1 MIARKT
7 SDGST
12 RTSSHGLQCETRRWE
27 QPKEQWDE
35 RLCTICGNGE
45 METEQ
50 HFLLHCNAYTH
61 IGKKAKIRTKDWEM
75 AFQEDEVGAT
85 ARLVDV
91 G

>member
-1 MIARKT
+1 
-7 SDGST
+7 
-12 RTSSHGLQCETRRWE
+12 
-27 QPKEQWDE
+27 
-35 RLCTICGNGE
+35 

-50 HFLLHCNAYTH
+50 HFLLHCNAYMH